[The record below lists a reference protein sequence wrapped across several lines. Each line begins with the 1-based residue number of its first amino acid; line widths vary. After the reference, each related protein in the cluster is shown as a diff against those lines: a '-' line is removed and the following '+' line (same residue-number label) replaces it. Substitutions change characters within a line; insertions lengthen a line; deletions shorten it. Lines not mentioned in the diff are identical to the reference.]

1 MLVTVNLQQANQTG
15 FFGNKVSMGALEF
28 SPRGNKELRYVS
40 LGYCRKEQL
49 SGEKMITIFDHP
61 YG

>member
-28 SPRGNKELRYVS
+28 SPRGNKELRYVFPGI
-40 LGYCRKEQL
+40 LQKRT
-49 SGEKMITIFDHP
+49 TIWGKNDKNF
-61 YG
+61 

>member
-28 SPRGNKELRYVS
+28 SPRGNKELRYVFPGI
-40 LGYCRKEQL
+40 LKKRT
-49 SGEKMITIFDHP
+49 TIWGKNDKNF
-61 YG
+61 